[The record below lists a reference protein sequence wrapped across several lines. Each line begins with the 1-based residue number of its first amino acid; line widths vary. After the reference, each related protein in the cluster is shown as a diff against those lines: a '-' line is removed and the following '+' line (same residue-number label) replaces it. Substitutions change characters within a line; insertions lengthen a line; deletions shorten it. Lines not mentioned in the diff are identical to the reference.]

1 MKAGQAMAFRDIPGN
16 PGIKKILQNALR
28 NGRLPHALLFCGP
41 DGVYKRRTAFTL
53 AQALNCRNAADDA
66 CGECESCRAIRRSEE
81 TGETWHPD
89 IQELSVETQ
98 AIKIEQVRALKEAA
112 YLRPMTARARVFIL
126 SEAERLSDEAANSLL
141 KVLEEPPGFS
151 YVLLIA
157 PSPDVLLPTIV
168 SRCRVL
174 TFLPI
179 TREEVEKRLRGDGQP
194 DERARALSFVAGGNL
209 ERAAVFDW
217 DEVQELRE
225 RTWGLVRVL
234 AGEPGVAAA
243 FEGLEARGGESG
255 RESVRD
261 ELRERVEVF
270 VSFCRDL
277 LLLHEGGEASLLFN
291 PDYEA
296 RLREAA
302 AGLDRRRILEALR
315 GAEGVLAGLPRN
327 LNPTLLVSAF
337 VAGLWSSNDA

>member
-1 MKAGQAMAFRDIPGN
+1 MAFKDIPGN
-16 PGIKKILQNALR
+16 PGIKKILQTALG

-41 DGVYKRRTAFTL
+41 EGVYRRRTAFAL
-53 AQALNCRNAADDA
+53 AQALNCRNAVDDA
-66 CGECESCRAIRRSEE
+66 CGECDSCRAIRRSEE
-81 TGETWHPD
+81 TGESWHPD
-89 IQELSVETQ
+89 VQELTVETQ
-98 AIKIEQVRALKEAA
+98 AIKIDQVRALKEAA
-112 YLRPMTARARVFIL
+112 YLRPMTGRARVFIL
-126 SEAERLSDEAANSLL
+126 SAAERLSEQAANSIL

-151 YVLLIA
+151 YILLIA

-179 TREEVEKRLRGDGQP
+179 TREEVEQRLREDGQP

-209 ERAAVFDW
+209 ERAAACDW

-225 RTWGLVRVL
+225 RTWGLVRAL

-243 FEGLEARGGESG
+243 FEALEARGGEA
-255 RESVRD
+255 VRD

-277 LLLHEGGEASLLFN
+277 LLLREGGEASLLFN

-302 AGLDRRRILEALR
+302 AGLDRRRILEALG

-337 VAGLWSSNDA
+337 VAGLWSLNDA